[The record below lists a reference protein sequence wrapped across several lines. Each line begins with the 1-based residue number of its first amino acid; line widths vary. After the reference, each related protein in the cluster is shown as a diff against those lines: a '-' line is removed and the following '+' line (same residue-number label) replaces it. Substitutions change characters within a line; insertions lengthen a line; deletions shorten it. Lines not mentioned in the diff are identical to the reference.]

1 MIDVVGFEGLYAV
14 TEDGKVWSHKN
25 KLFLAQ
31 RYDDDG
37 YARVNLYREGKSY
50 TRYIHRLVAEAYIP
64 NPEGK
69 TQVDHI
75 DEVKT
80 HNWKSNLRWATP
92 GENSR
97 HSNLGRKRTWS
108 NKRRPIYCVELDQV
122 FTTQAEASRKLNIN
136 LSALNRALRGS
147 RETCGGYH
155 WKYYEEVAEE

>member
-1 MIDVVGFEGLYAV
+1 M
-14 TEDGKVWSHKN
+14 
-25 KLFLAQ
+25 
-31 RYDDDG
+31 
-37 YARVNLYREGKSY
+37 
-50 TRYIHRLVAEAYIP
+50 
-64 NPEGK
+64 
-69 TQVDHI
+69 DHI

-80 HNWKSNLRWATP
+80 HNWLSNLRWATP

-147 RETCGGYH
+147 RETCGNYH
-155 WKYYEEVAEE
+155 WKYYEEVAE